1 MGRSTHAASYPAQLF
16 TIAETIIEQR
26 RPIVLNFHTEKEA
39 QSFRLQWYGLLR
51 ALDRVEDFRAEQ
63 YRQVMLRVRG
73 RTLEFLHRDEDPKLA
88 IVNAALAAI
97 KQETRTEL
105 GAEPSHTPAP
115 PHDPYT
121 AYAPPS
127 NPLVQAQDTAA
138 FEDAIEA
145 WLSAPAPEPEHNL
158 KEKE

>member
-16 TIAETIIEQR
+16 TIAETIIER
-26 RPIVLNFHTEKEA
+26 KKPIVLNFHTEKEA

-88 IVNAALAAI
+88 IVNAALAA
-97 KQETRTEL
+97 L
-105 GAEPSHTPAP
+105 A
-115 PHDPYT
+115 HDPEPGPQPGPQFDPYAAYT
-121 AYAPPS
+121 APD

-145 WLSAPAPEPEHNL
+145 WLAGPAPEQNL

>member
-1 MGRSTHAASYPAQLF
+1 MGRSVHAASYPAQLF
-16 TIAETIIEQR
+16 TIAETIIER
-26 RPIVLNFHTEKEA
+26 KKSIVLNFHTEKEA

-88 IVNAALAAI
+88 IVNAALAALA
-97 KQETRTEL
+97 R
-105 GAEPSHTPAP
+105 EPLEPTHIPAP
-115 PHDPYT
+115 PYDPYA

-127 NPLVQAQDTAA
+127 NPLVQAQDTEA

-145 WLSAPAPEPEHNL
+145 WLAAPAPEPEPNL